1 MPQVRGLTRG
11 SEGLRGCEHQA
22 FGAPSSSALLGAA
35 RPTVPAPCPPLAAP
49 HLNDSPTQPRHVCQL
64 LKRLCV
70 GVVVL
75 SKLCLHN
82 LGWGEERGGQDE
94 AGEPQ
99 PLGAPP
105 PAQPRYLQLLGGE
118 GGAGPLGRLR
128 LAVLLRGHS
137 PLQRDPIAYKREK
150 PRVPQVRNSACL
162 PAGPAC
168 NGCSTRGQHAWH
180 RSVGHPQH
188 PLLQAVGE
196 RAAPALPLGSCPGLL
211 SPSTCWEGDATGHEE
226 FTVELRK
233 NAASWWKLRG
243 MRDGETAAGTWVSRR
258 CVKESAD
265 VPLALTRCHC
275 LATSSREQ
283 LRRGPCLCWAHRHP
297 SLLPHTAPLQALPPS
312 VISFA
317 QSIWALCSFP
327 WPQNLPAPLP
337 PPPPGSRSSSRSST
351 IPTALACPCS
361 EQQPH

>member
-105 PAQPRYLQLLGGE
+105 QPSPATCSCSAVKEVRALLAGFGWLSCSE
-118 GGAGPLGRLR
+118 GTAPSSVIPLPTRER
-128 LAVLLRGHS
+128 SPVCRRSEILL
-137 PLQRDPIAYKREK
+137 
-150 PRVPQVRNSACL
+150 ACL
-162 PAGPAC
+162 LAP
-168 NGCSTRGQHAWH
+168 
-180 RSVGHPQH
+180 
-188 PLLQAVGE
+188 
-196 RAAPALPLGSCPGLL
+196 RA
-211 SPSTCWEGDATGHEE
+211 
-226 FTVELRK
+226 
-233 NAASWWKLRG
+233 
-243 MRDGETAAGTWVSRR
+243 TAARPGDNTPGIAAWGTHSI
-258 CVKESAD
+258 
-265 VPLALTRCHC
+265 
-275 LATSSREQ
+275 
-283 LRRGPCLCWAHRHP
+283 PCCK
-297 SLLPHTAPLQALPPS
+297 Q
-312 VISFA
+312 
-317 QSIWALCSFP
+317 
-327 WPQNLPAPLP
+327 
-337 PPPPGSRSSSRSST
+337 
-351 IPTALACPCS
+351 
-361 EQQPH
+361 